1 MILTMGQKTFNAGQ
15 GWDRSEKTTPWW
27 LVRAGR
33 GKNKR
38 MTDVPSAKSTGPTCC
53 AACLRAFGCLLFA
66 VALASCGKREEETLP
81 GLAEESAVSQAK
93 ERARADAASDR
104 LERIPQQR
112 SLRIQAKRAELKKI
126 VPDEEDASLHSETA
140 GAGDSGPEEKL
151 EPAEFLSRLRSAV
164 AGNMDPVDV
173 RSILERVFPDASLVR
188 ELQAIL
194 HDAGAGLDLQGYAAE
209 ALMRAGTPE
218 SVKSV
223 LDDLL
228 AAVRSGDSDRADY
241 LMAAMVAPTTTDGM
255 HTLFDLLLG
264 RGAYAQLPEGLPPEV
279 LAAARKALLMAPD
292 REAVGNWAA
301 QLYLDPEVMANP
313 EAMWE
318 LFDGVSHPAMLAQ
331 LAARAYAENLP
342 DNASPFLARL
352 GESGGQGV
360 VSAVIQMASVP
371 AVPLDDAAAVLY
383 DWSLG
388 HPEDALPGLFIDY
401 VSDSGLPPEQRSVAA
416 FGLAGTADPEVAKQ
430 ALEKALEC
438 ETDPVVRTDLQTAIS
453 LLETDR
459 GN

>member
-1 MILTMGQKTFNAGQ
+1 M
-15 GWDRSEKTTPWW
+15 EKFT
-27 LVRAGR
+27 VA
-33 GKNKR
+33 
-38 MTDVPSAKSTGPTCC
+38 SAKAGMSKRLGKWSQTFCC
-53 AACLRAFGCLLFA
+53 LILVLAG
-66 VALASCGKREEETLP
+66 ASCGKRKEGALP
-81 GLAEESAVSQAK
+81 GLPTGTGTSQTNESARVVSPPPSRDLAP
-93 ERARADAASDR
+93 E
-104 LERIPQQR
+104 QR
-112 SLRIQAKRAELKKI
+112 TRRIQARRAELEKQN
-126 VPDEEDASLHSETA
+126 PDAESAALPPETA
-140 GAGDSGPEEKL
+140 SDGVSGPEEKL
-151 EPAEFLSRLRSAV
+151 DPAQFLEALRSAV
-164 AGNMDPVDV
+164 AGNMDPVEV
-173 RSILERVFPDASLVR
+173 QSILERVPQDPGLVR
-188 ELQAIL
+188 DLQAIL
-194 HDAGAGLDLQGYAAE
+194 NDVGAGKALQSYAAE

-223 LDDLL
+223 LDGLL
-228 AAVRSGDSDRADY
+228 AAVRSGDSGRIDS
-241 LMAAMVAPTTTDGM
+241 LMAAMVVPTTTEGM
-255 HTLFDLLLG
+255 HLLFDLLLG
-264 RGAYAQLPEGLPPEV
+264 RGVYARSPEGLPPEV
-279 LAAARKALLMAPD
+279 LAAARKALHMAPD

-301 QLYLDPEVMANP
+301 QLYLDPEVMADVA
-313 EAMWE
+313 AMWE
-318 LFDGVSHPAMLAQ
+318 LFDGVSHPVMLAQ

-360 VSAVIQMASVP
+360 VSAVIQMASAP